1 MRAAARIEAIK
12 ARLDKARTEAGG
24 KAGLKDIA
32 TDSFV
37 GSLQRPV
44 GGALSAAIGG
54 LTGSD
59 PGSSFTE
66 RYKASVENE
75 NERMARAEK
84 EQGLLG
90 TAVGVG
96 ASLPLAAA
104 TGGGAAATLPKL
116 IGQGTALGAASGMAR
131 HAESTDTAA
140 KGALEGGLEGGA
152 AAGVFGAA
160 GKLLP
165 GARRVAATEKQI
177 ARGATPEEGKAAA
190 KEFYKEMDKGGVSY
204 AKPQTAMVKKGLDDL
219 VATNQYDPIA
229 HQKISGLFS
238 KLDQAVTQP
247 QGATL
252 TELHNLRSAFAKEAR
267 GADASTRE
275 AAGKVVG
282 TIDDLVHGSRPAIN
296 PNNLDVKNLHKEASQ
311 KWRSAA
317 LADDIE
323 WREGKAATKLA
334 VSPGTSADTAN
345 RAAFK
350 PVLDRANKPGAYN
363 PYTDEQK
370 ALLAKI
376 VSGDRGQNIARNVGR
391 TATSPITRSHRCR
404 SGRGAWLWAWGSVC
418 SRWSC
423 TRREQGPAGC
433 WSDSGCLGRA
443 PGSEEYRCAAA
454 QHQRSIERYRLAQR
468 SRSDPGR
475 ANSAR
480 VLVAPHGDKIN
491 EHSLE
496 DHQAQEPIQPASIQ
510 QDDAAEKGQRGARHA
525 ERRRHGHAFEGQGHG
540 RSSTRTRTK
549 TAGNETS
556 IKTKCKG

>member
-1 MRAAARIEAIK
+1 MAQRLEFDPAPAETSVNDIDASGRSGPARQRTLEFDTSSDEAQSRARIEGIK

-37 GSLQRPV
+37 SSVQRPI
-44 GGALSAAIGG
+44 GGALSAGLGG
-54 LTGSD
+54 LFNSD

-104 TGGGAAATLPKL
+104 TGGSAATVPKL
-116 IGQGTALGAASGMAR
+116 MMQGTTLGALSGASQ
-131 HAESTDTAA
+131 HAESVESAV
-140 KGALEGGLEGGA
+140 KGGLEGGAEGGA
-152 AAGVFGAA
+152 AAGVIGTA
-160 GKLLP
+160 GKMLP

-190 KEFYKEMDKGGVSY
+190 KEFYKEMDKGGISY

-238 KLDQAVTQP
+238 QLEQKVTQP

-282 TIDDLVHGSRPAIN
+282 TIDDLVHGSRPAVN
-296 PNNLDVKNLHKEASQ
+296 PNKLDVVNLHKEASQ

-376 VSGDRGQNIARNVGR
+376 VFGDRGQNIARNVGQA
-391 TATSPITRSHRCR
+391 ATSPISRTIGAGVGGALGFGHGGPFAAGGAAHAVNKGLQGFGAVADALAAR
-404 SGRGAWLWAWGSVC
+404 RGQKNIDAL
-418 SRWSC
+418 
-423 TRREQGPAGC
+423 
-433 WSDSGCLGRA
+433 L
-443 PGSEEYRCAAA
+443 
-454 QHQRSIERYRLAQR
+454 RSISGPSSATV
-468 SRSDPGR
+468 SRSD
-475 ANSAR
+475 
-480 VLVAPHGDKIN
+480 L
-491 EHSLE
+491 
-496 DHQAQEPIQPASIQ
+496 AQIL
-510 QDDAAEKGQRGARHA
+510 AAQTGARA
-525 ERRRHGHAFEGQGHG
+525 VATQQGKFDDPLTNYLRG
-540 RSSTRTRTK
+540 K
-549 TAGNETS
+549 
-556 IKTKCKG
+556 